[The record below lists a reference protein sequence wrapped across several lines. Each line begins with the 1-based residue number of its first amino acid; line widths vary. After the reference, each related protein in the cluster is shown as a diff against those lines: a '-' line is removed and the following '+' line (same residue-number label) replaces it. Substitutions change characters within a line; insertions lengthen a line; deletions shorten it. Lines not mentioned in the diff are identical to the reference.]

1 MAVSAFAPAV
11 AMEIEQLPAMTVP
24 MHEFPRLSLTLTF
37 PVIVPRPGVAGVM
50 LILAGAIDFFD
61 GIRAIG
67 ANTTSFDTIFWDN
80 NLEAWGWFYLIVG
93 IVLIATGYFVFQ
105 RASWA
110 VTVGIIAATV
120 SAVATILVDARN
132 LNTAN
137 VRSSYRVQ

>member
-1 MAVSAFAPAV
+1 MAAGATTTRDEGTGWIAF
-11 AMEIEQLPAMTVP
+11 
-24 MHEFPRLSLTLTF
+24 
-37 PVIVPRPGVAGVM
+37 AGVM

-67 ANTTSFDTIFWDN
+67 ANTTTFDTIFWDN

-105 RASWA
+105 RAPWA

-120 SAVATILVDARN
+120 SAVFHMWWIFAYPIVSLILVLIN
-132 LNTAN
+132 LLIIYGLVVYGTE
-137 VRSSYRVQ
+137 YEGGGY